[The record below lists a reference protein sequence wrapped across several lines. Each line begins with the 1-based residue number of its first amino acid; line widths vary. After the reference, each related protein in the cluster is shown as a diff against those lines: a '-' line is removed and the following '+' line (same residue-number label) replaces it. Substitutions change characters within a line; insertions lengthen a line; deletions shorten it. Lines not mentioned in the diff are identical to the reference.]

1 MTKRVL
7 GITVAAAMLAAVPAA
22 QAAPQ
27 TASFGVTGGDQMFTV
42 PAGVTSVHVVAI
54 GGSGGSTAAATGGT
68 GARLTADVPV
78 QGGQVLYVE
87 VGANVQPG
95 QIVWIVAEPRWG
107 NSTMW
112 SIANSSAGTSG
123 SRR

>member
-87 VGANVQPG
+87 VG
-95 QIVWIVAEPRWG
+95 G
-107 NSTMW
+107 NGGNDGFNGRRDRTHADPSPFKSHPSSLILG
-112 SIANSSAGTSG
+112 SITP
-123 SRR
+123 